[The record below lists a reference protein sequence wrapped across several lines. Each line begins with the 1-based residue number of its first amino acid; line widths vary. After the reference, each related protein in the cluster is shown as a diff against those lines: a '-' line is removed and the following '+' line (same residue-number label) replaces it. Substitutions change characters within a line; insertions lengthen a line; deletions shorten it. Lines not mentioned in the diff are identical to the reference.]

1 MTYDQVFST
10 TGPTVVYTV
19 ERGTNK
25 TIGSSLSYPNIT
37 TQLINYDLL
46 ESYVGWGG
54 INFLDTQ
61 TLNEITTSWNPALQT
76 IDVTAVHCLVY
87 KWAIDEKG
95 QPTCKLYETVPT
107 ELSSIPPLTLTST
120 LSFNHEHPN
129 PVVDDALYYGD
140 AYLYS
145 TFSKVLGV
153 PSSCVYIGGGVG
165 ALKVGVSV
173 LTATSTVLVQI
184 ASSGA
189 LKVGVSVLA
198 ATSTVLAAAQV
209 ATPPPQ
215 GTVTSGIVAPQPG
228 GVVTSIYPPSTAP
241 QAPQSTTTSQGGSL
255 PSNDPPVG
263 QPGSNSENVPSASPQ
278 SVGKP
283 PGQPASQT
291 QNVSPDPSPSATQ
304 QQLPVAGAS
313 PVTTTIK
320 IGTSTPTVVV
330 LPSGSGYII
339 AGATIKAGSPAITVG
354 GAIISADSSG
364 IKTVGV
370 ANPEAAIIASIVGA
384 QPLPNVPGPAITPAP
399 QAIPGGSL
407 AIGGQILTPGGRI
420 LINGVSY
427 SLNPQGTALVVGG
440 ASENTIPVSQIVAS
454 SNRNAIVIAGQTLI
468 PGYSIIANGQTIS
481 LDSSKALIIAG
492 QTLKPGSVLTINSQ
506 TLSLNPAGNS
516 IIMGESTLPIS
527 SFVTNTNNALLI
539 GSQTLRPGSNILV
552 GSQTLSLP
560 ALSTGQYISLGSLGK
575 LSIQNLQSGIV
586 ISGQT
591 LTLGGNIV
599 VGGQTLSLA
608 SGSSGGIPGV
618 VVGGSTTVSLLST
631 VVLDSGSGKGAAAA
645 EFVGNAGRNV
655 DVRGLWLWII
665 GVWTGV
671 WFGV

>member
-1 MTYDQVFST
+1 M
-10 TGPTVVYTV
+10 
-19 ERGTNK
+19 N
-25 TIGSSLSYPNIT
+25 
-37 TQLINYDLL
+37 
-46 ESYVGWGG
+46 
-54 INFLDTQ
+54 
-61 TLNEITTSWNPALQT
+61 
-76 IDVTAVHCLVY
+76 
-87 KWAIDEKG
+87 
-95 QPTCKLYETVPT
+95 
-107 ELSSIPPLTLTST
+107 
-120 LSFNHEHPN
+120 
-129 PVVDDALYYGD
+129 DALGYGD

-145 TFSKVLGV
+145 IFSKVLGV
-153 PSSCVYIGGGVG
+153 PSSCVYIGGGAG

-173 LTATSTVLVQI
+173 LTATSTVL
-184 ASSGA
+184 
-189 LKVGVSVLA
+189 A
-198 ATSTVLAAAQV
+198 ATQI
-209 ATPPPQ
+209 ATPPSPSTVAS
-215 GTVTSGIVAPQPG
+215 GTVVPQPG
-228 GVVTSIYPPSTAP
+228 GVGTSIYPPSTTP
-241 QAPQSTTTSQGGSL
+241 QAPQSTNPSQGGSL
-255 PSNDPPVG
+255 PSNDPPMG
-263 QPGSNSENVPSASPQ
+263 QPGSNSENIPSASPQ
-278 SVGKP
+278 SVSNP

-291 QNVSPDPSPSATQ
+291 QNVSPEPSTGATRQ
-304 QQLPVAGAS
+304 PLPIAGAS

-384 QPLPNVPGPAITPAP
+384 QPLPDVPGPAITPAP

-407 AIGGQILTPGGRI
+407 AIGGLILTPGGSI

-427 SLNPQGTALVVGG
+427 SLNPQGAALVVGG
-440 ASENTIPVSQIVAS
+440 ASENTIPISQIVAS

-468 PGYSIIANGQTIS
+468 PGSSIVANGQTIS
-481 LDSSKALIIAG
+481 LDSSNALIIAG

-506 TLSLNPAGNS
+506 TLFLNSAGNS
-516 IIMGESTLPIS
+516 IIIGENTLPIS

-539 GSQTLRPGSNILV
+539 GSQTLQPGSNILV

-575 LSIQNLQSGIV
+575 LSIQNLQIGIV

-591 LTLGGNIV
+591 LTLGDNIV

-618 VVGGSTTVSLLST
+618 VVGGSTTVSLSST
-631 VVLDSGSGKGAAAA
+631 VVLGKGAAAA
-645 EFVGNAGRNV
+645 EFVGDAGRNV

-671 WFGV
+671 WFAV